1 MKINSI
7 HANYLHDFMAV
18 LYPYKLKEVR
28 KRIRNSSEGLFL
40 MFLYKC
46 HVDQLVGF
54 FLCLVC

>member
-1 MKINSI
+1 VKINSI
-7 HANYLHDFMAV
+7 HANYLHDCMAV

-46 HVDQLVGF
+46 HVDQ
-54 FLCLVC
+54 